1 MITRRAGVL
10 LGTAVVS
17 VAGVAKVFAPVYIVK
32 NGLWKLSEAFTCGV
46 SEMAQLRRYASA
58 DLDS

>member
-1 MITRRAGVL
+1 MITRKAGVL

-17 VAGVAKVFAPVYIVK
+17 VAGVAKVFAPIYIVK
-32 NGLWKLSEAFTCGV
+32 NGLWKLSEAATCGV
-46 SEMAQLRRYASA
+46 SEMAQLRTGA